1 VSERRLLAVLA
12 LLLGLLGALL
22 ILLGFGLPRGGQDFL
37 DWLGQIAISGI
48 LALAA
53 IVGSLLTYGGQY
65 RVGGVVNLV
74 IGIGLLILERNLA
87 GSLLIVFSG
96 ILGLVA
102 AASVRPYPTR

>member
-1 VSERRLLAVLA
+1 MSERRLLAVLA
-12 LLLGLLGALL
+12 LLMGLLGALL
-22 ILLGFGLPRGGQDFL
+22 ILLGFGLPRGNQDFL
-37 DWLGQIAISGI
+37 QWLGEIAVSGI

-65 RVGGVVNLV
+65 RVGGIVNLV
-74 IGIGLLILERNLA
+74 IGVGLLILRESLA

-102 AASVRPYPTR
+102 AASARPYPTR